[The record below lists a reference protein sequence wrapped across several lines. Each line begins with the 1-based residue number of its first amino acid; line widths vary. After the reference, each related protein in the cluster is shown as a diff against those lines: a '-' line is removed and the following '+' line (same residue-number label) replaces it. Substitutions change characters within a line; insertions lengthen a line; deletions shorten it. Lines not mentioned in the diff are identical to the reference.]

1 MKILSLFFK
10 TKKEKECD
18 EIKDSSFYKELLISL
33 QNDNQTE
40 LTKKHL
46 LKIYRTSMNDLS
58 KQIKFFQENKIHFD
72 SVFIK
77 LKIKM
82 IHSHYDLCLVY
93 FNELKS
99 MIDFDLKNN

>member
-1 MKILSLFFK
+1 
-10 TKKEKECD
+10 
-18 EIKDSSFYKELLISL
+18 
-33 QNDNQTE
+33 
-40 LTKKHL
+40 
-46 LKIYRTSMNDLS
+46 MNDLS
-58 KQIKFFQENKIHFD
+58 KQIKIFQENKIHFD

>member
-46 LKIYRTSMNDLS
+46 LKKYL
-58 KQIKFFQENKIHFD
+58 F
-72 SVFIK
+72 
-77 LKIKM
+77 L
-82 IHSHYDLCLVY
+82 
-93 FNELKS
+93 
-99 MIDFDLKNN
+99 